1 MKKVFSILATI
12 AVLVV
17 ILIGYNACKGNDTNK
32 TTESTG
38 AEIKE
43 EKPLNIS
50 IFLDLSDRI
59 IRNLTPSQ
67 MSRDTAIVGYVID
80 YFKQQT
86 RGAKILQSK
95 NNLKVFFYPA
105 PNMSEI
111 ATLAADLSVDMSE
124 MPKSVERT
132 ETLEGMKQKFQE
144 NLSAIYNK
152 TLEIGKYPGCDI
164 WDFFSSKKVDAL
176 CMRDG
181 YRNILI
187 IITDGY
193 LYDENHKVVEGNA
206 FSFISSSTL
215 TNPNSSVIAKRQGLE
230 DLEVRIL
237 EVNPLD
243 INHRDRLVAV
253 LEKWLEDMG
262 VKEENIT
269 VSETSLPTN
278 TQTIIKSFLNE

>member
-1 MKKVFSILATI
+1 MKRIFSILITI
-12 AVLVV
+12 AVVVV
-17 ILIGYNACKGNDTNK
+17 ILIGNNACKKNGTNE
-32 TTESTG
+32 TTDST
-38 AEIKE
+38 AEEFKE

-59 IRNLTPSQ
+59 IRDLTPSQ

-86 RGAKILQSK
+86 QGAKILQSK
-95 NNLKVFFYPA
+95 NNMKIFFYPTPA
-105 PNMSEI
+105 MSEI

-124 MPKSVERT
+124 MPQSVARREV
-132 ETLEGMKQKFQE
+132 LESMKQKFQE

-152 TLEIGKYPGCDI
+152 TLEDRKYPGCDI
-164 WDFFSSKKVDAL
+164 WDFFSSKKVDAQ

-187 IITDGY
+187 ILTDGY
-193 LYDENHKVVEGNA
+193 LYDEHHKVVEGNGY
-206 FSFISSSTL
+206 SYIQPSTL
-215 TNPNSSVIAKRQGLE
+215 ANPNSSVIVKRDGLE

-243 INHRDRLVAV
+243 INHRDRLVSV
-253 LEKWLEDMG
+253 LEDWLESMG
-262 VKEENIT
+262 VKEDNIT
-269 VSETSLPTN
+269 VAETGLPTN
-278 TQTIIKSFLNE
+278 THTIIKSFFNE